1 MSTVTDPVKVPKR
14 NIGSL
19 DLNGWS
25 GGLSLNGA
33 RLAEGNQF
41 VSSKDMRL
49 TLEGR
54 LTPRYSLEKWLPDTV
69 GTVYEIFPATW
80 EGQLYFF
87 TADEDKLRYCQIG
100 DSAWTDCGGGDND
113 ITTNNGGKPTF
124 IRVLNS
130 VLLLNGTNGDK
141 ICYIDLESATFD
153 VVKYD
158 LVTDPA
164 SPLTAAATGI
174 TASGDYKIYYG
185 YTYSSATGETL
196 ISPILEQDIS
206 APRSAWDEDGSE
218 YLTITRPDFG
228 AEPSGATYWNLYIAL
243 AANGGTIQDSDMLML
258 AGGLDLKQESI
269 QDNGTLAIDIGRGNP
284 PAANSTDGPR
294 ADNAIETNGR
304 PVLFGVKDENGYNTG
319 EVFIGG
325 DGEFALD
332 FSSANGGFRSEPS
345 KGTNYYPASIIG
357 FRNGQGI
364 PSLTILF
371 GNTQGIS
378 KQATLEQQTINYGNQ
393 SFVVWGVTEQNYG
406 AAGVA
411 SPYGVVNYK
420 GQLMIPSTGGL
431 LSADTQPQLQNIIQI
446 LNVDKDIDRL
456 FKSIN
461 TSALPEIVGIG
472 WDNKFQFIVP
482 TDGFTTPNKILVRDL
497 DNNGAYY
504 TLDIESQW
512 IGVVSPPNSPAFV
525 YICQG
530 NKILKLSDTFGT
542 VDYKGAGPETFS
554 TSVTGAMVGLN
565 DAHNA
570 YQAMVQAVF
579 DVLNITGTITVGVTY
594 INNNGKY
601 KTKEKTFVG
610 PEYTRSSAG
619 GWSDPG
625 WVYAGAASP
634 AWSDSTDIDE
644 ASSSLNRVDKRI
656 KVPIS
661 DLVAAAQW
669 YLRSADG
676 YADYLLRTVSYEGE
690 NLGVKP
696 DVG

>member
-1 MSTVTDPVKVPKR
+1 MAVTKPVKVPKR

-25 GGLSLNGA
+25 GGLFLNGD

-41 VSSKDMRL
+41 VSSKDIQL
-49 TLEGR
+49 NLQGR
-54 LTPRYSLEKWLPDTV
+54 IKPRYSLERWLPDTV
-69 GTVYEIFPATW
+69 ETVYEIFPALW
-80 EGQLYFF
+80 EGELYFF
-87 TADEDKLRYCQIG
+87 VADENKIKYAQIG
-100 DSAWTDCGGGDND
+100 DAAWTDAGGSNS
-113 ITTNNGGKPTF
+113 ITTNAGGKTTF

-130 VLLLNGTNGDK
+130 VLILNGSNGDK
-141 ICYIDLESATFD
+141 LAYIDLESATFD
-153 VVKYD
+153 IVKYS

-164 SPLTAAATGI
+164 GALTAAATGI
-174 TASGDYKIYYG
+174 TASGSYKIYYG

-196 ISPILEQDIS
+196 ISPILEQTIS
-206 APRSAWDEDGSE
+206 KPRSNWAEDGTE
-218 YLTITRPDFG
+218 YLTLTRPDFG
-228 AEPSGATYWNLYIAL
+228 SEPAGATYWNLYIAL
-243 AANGGTIQDSDMLML
+243 AANGGSIQSSDMLML
-258 AGGLDLKQESI
+258 AGGLDLNQGSI
-269 QDNGTLAIDIGRGNP
+269 VDNGTLAIDIGRGNP
-284 PAANSTDGPR
+284 PTTNSTDGPR
-294 ADNAIETNGR
+294 ADHAIETNGR
-304 PVLFGVKDENGYNTG
+304 PVLFGVKDANGNDTG

-371 GNTQGIS
+371 SNTQGTS
-378 KQATLEQQTINYGNQ
+378 KQATLEQQTITYGNQ

-420 GQLMIPSTGGL
+420 GQLMIPSTDGL

-446 LNVDKDIDRL
+446 LSVDEDIGPL
-456 FKSIN
+456 FKSVN
-461 TSALPEIVGIG
+461 TSALPEIVGVG
-472 WDNKFQFIVP
+472 WDEKFQFIVP
-482 TDGFTTPNKILVRDL
+482 TDGFTTPNKLLIRDL
-497 DNNGAYY
+497 KNNGSYY
-504 TLDIESQW
+504 VLDISAQW

-530 NKILKLSDTFGT
+530 NKILKLSDVFGT
-542 VDYKGAGPETFS
+542 VDYKGNGGETFS

-579 DVLNITGTITVGVTY
+579 DVLDIVGTITVGINY
-594 INNNGKY
+594 IDQNGKR
-601 KTKEKTFVG
+601 KTKEKTFIG
-610 PEYTRSSAG
+610 PAYVRSSSG
-619 GWSDPG
+619 GWGDPE
-625 WVYAGAASP
+625 WVYNSSNGP
-634 AWSDSTDIDE
+634 AYSEIADIDE
-644 ASSSLNRVDKRI
+644 SSSSLVREDKRI
-656 KVPIS
+656 KVPIN

-669 YLRSADG
+669 YLRSDNG

-696 DVG
+696 DLR